1 MTKVEWGKMR
11 HASLCGGGVYG
22 HLEEIY
28 RTLQE
33 QGLSW
38 WLYLLRWRPV
48 VWDRNAS
55 QSVS

>member
-1 MTKVEWGKMR
+1 MPHGVE
-11 HASLCGGGVYG
+11 GGVESSLYK
-22 HLEEIY
+22 LY

-48 VWDRNAS
+48 MWDRNAS